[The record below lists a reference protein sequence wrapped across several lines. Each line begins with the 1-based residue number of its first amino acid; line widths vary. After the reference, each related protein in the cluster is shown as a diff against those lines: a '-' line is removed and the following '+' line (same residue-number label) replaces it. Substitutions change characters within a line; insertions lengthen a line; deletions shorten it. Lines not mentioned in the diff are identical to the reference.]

1 MTPIDFKMPPG
12 CYASPARA
20 VHHRVS
26 DALKGCD
33 RVAKMVARDGVSRQ
47 PVHASRERSFE
58 PANGK
63 SGKGLFMRLDIYF
76 AQILRR

>member
-47 PVHASRERSFE
+47 PGQPFETASIT
-58 PANGK
+58 K
-63 SGKGLFMRLDIYF
+63 V
-76 AQILRR
+76 